1 MSNPSQLTQNVCLT
15 QKMELPKGCSAQRTL
30 LSAIL
35 NMLSLSLSTASLLS
49 NCWFVGTQKVPKP
62 VCGKGLA
69 AECFDVPVPLD
80 GSGANSSSPEVV
92 QYSWEAGD
100 DRFSFHTFWSGM
112 WLSCEET
119 VEEPGERCRTFNELT
134 PPTERG
140 EKGLLECA
148 TLQGP
153 RHPTLRFGGKRLMEK
168 AFLPHPPLG
177 LVAKILWLSLGA
189 QFSSIGLE
197 FVSFLLLLMDLLFT
211 GNPGC
216 GLKLSAFAA
225 ISSVLSGLLGMVA
238 HMMYSQVFQATA
250 NLGPEDWRPHAWN
263 YGWAFYT
270 AWLSFTCCMVSAVTT
285 FNAYTK
291 LVLEFKGKHSKSFK
305 GKLSRP
311 PHHPQCFLE
320 QLSCAAPTGHPLT
333 SYHQYHPQPVRSVS
347 EGVDFYSG
355 LHHKGFQQGPSQ
367 RLKEEAAGSSV
378 EEEPC

>member
-134 PPTERG
+134 PPTER
-140 EKGLLECA
+140 E
-148 TLQGP
+148 
-153 RHPTLRFGGKRLMEK
+153 
-168 AFLPHPPLG
+168 
-177 LVAKILWLSLGA
+177 ILWLSLGA

>member
-1 MSNPSQLTQNVCLT
+1 MSKPSPLTQNVCLT
-15 QKMELPKGCSAQRTL
+15 QKMELPKGFSGQRTF

-35 NMLSLSLSTASLLS
+35 NMLSLGLSTTSVLS
-49 NCWFVGTQKVPKP
+49 NYWFVGTQKVPKP
-62 VCGKGLA
+62 VCGEGLA
-69 AECFDVPVPLD
+69 TKCFGVRVPLV
-80 GSGANSSSPEVV
+80 GSSTSNTSSQEVV
-92 QYSWEAGD
+92 QYSREAGD
-100 DRFSFHTFWSGM
+100 DRFTFHTFRSGM
-112 WLSCEET
+112 WLSCEES
-119 VEEPGERCRTFNELT
+119 VEEPGERCRSFIELT

-140 EKGLLECA
+140 EKGLLEFT
-148 TLQGP
+148 TLQGSC
-153 RHPTLRFGGKRLMEK
+153 HPTLRFGGKRLMEK

-177 LVAKILWLSLGA
+177 HVARILWLSTGA

-270 AWLSFTCCMVSAVTT
+270 AWVSFTCCMASAVTT
-285 FNAYTK
+285 FNTYTK
-291 LVLEFKGKHSKSFK
+291 LVLEFKCKHSKSFK
-305 GKLSRP
+305 GNLICL
-311 PHHPQCFLE
+311 PHHHQCFLQ
-320 QLSCAAPTGHPLT
+320 QLCAAHTRGPCTD
-333 SYHQYHPQPVRSVS
+333 YQQYHNQPIRSIS
-347 EGVDFYSG
+347 EGVDFYSE
-355 LHHKGFQQGPSQ
+355 LRNKGFQQGPSQ
-367 RLKEEAAGSSV
+367 GLEEAAAGSLA

>member
-15 QKMELPKGCSAQRTL
+15 QKMELPKGSSAQRTL
-30 LSAIL
+30 LSATL

-69 AECFDVPVPLD
+69 AKCFDVPVPLD

-134 PPTERG
+134 PPTER
-140 EKGLLECA
+140 E
-148 TLQGP
+148 
-153 RHPTLRFGGKRLMEK
+153 
-168 AFLPHPPLG
+168 
-177 LVAKILWLSLGA
+177 ILWLSLGA

-291 LVLEFKGKHSKSFK
+291 LVLEFKCKHSKSFK
-305 GKLSRP
+305 GKLSCP
-311 PHHPQCFLE
+311 PHHPQCLLE
-320 QLSCAAPTGHPLT
+320 QLSCAAPTGDPLT

-367 RLKEEAAGSSV
+367 RLKEEVAGSSV